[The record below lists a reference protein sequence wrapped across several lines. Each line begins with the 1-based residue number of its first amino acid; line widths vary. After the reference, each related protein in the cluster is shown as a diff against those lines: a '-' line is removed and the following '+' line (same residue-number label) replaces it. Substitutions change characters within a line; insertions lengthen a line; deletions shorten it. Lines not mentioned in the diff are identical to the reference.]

1 MQTGSRIDYRMHIKC
16 ASEEAAHKGEKYK
29 HYYDKG
35 IRHSVL
41 EAGDRVLVKKV
52 GIKGKHKLA
61 DIWESTPYV
70 VISQPMPDIP
80 LYMVKK
86 ENSTNKPKPLHRN
99 MLLPFNALPS
109 ILEEEPSKPKKPVHV
124 VQEETYNES
133 STDSSGDE
141 DGEQTEE
148 EPAIPRYIIP
158 KRGLH
163 HVKHHQE
170 NKLLLGDHQ
179 LPHLVGQ

>member
-1 MQTGSRIDYRMHIKC
+1 M
-16 ASEEAAHKGEKYK
+16 
-29 HYYDKG
+29 
-35 IRHSVL
+35 
-41 EAGDRVLVKKV
+41 LVKKI
-52 GIKGKHKLA
+52 GIKGKHKLE

-86 ENSTNKPKPLHRN
+86 ENSTRKPNPLHRN
-99 MLLPFNALPS
+99 MLLPFNALPNS
-109 ILEEEPSKPKKPVHV
+109 LEKEPSKPKKPVQV
-124 VQEETYNES
+124 VQEETYSDS

-141 DGEQTEE
+141 DEEQKGHSLPSPYTSF
-148 EPAIPRYIIP
+148 P

-179 LPHLVGQ
+179 LPHLVGQQHGKRNYQQQGLGLEGAEETEEHHSGCTLGSGRLA